1 MAVSKSKSWP
11 EDATIFLPKLLACG
25 FSALTISK
33 LINRSQAEVLEKL
46 FQTKVPRHLFSIT
59 SFEATFDGRDK
70 ATAEGPIFEAL
81 ESGLSLGEV
90 ALRYSFE
97 FKELVNFILDSNM
110 LTRLSLNEV
119 KKEHNFE
126 EPLINPQIQEPETG
140 TLKFGSEAA
149 LDHPELQKFS
159 SGAARLHAMRAAW
172 LKFRLEP
179 GAEKVLQTWLKNREI
194 SEMFHF
200 SPIDNLENILRQGLI
215 TIRELKLA
223 KVTFRAND
231 HDRFDNTGGICTSLG
246 FPNYKLLYRAQEE
259 RNLNPVII
267 KISPLALS
275 EIAWIAVPT
284 NAAGNEMRSF
294 LKANPEK
301 LTGVAALSGLYEEI
315 VRFSGSNKV
324 TRAQLGLP
332 ISFPTDPQAEVIF
345 LERIPAHYF
354 LTLCV
359 PDDFVLSL
367 VQCVLDQSGFRVQI
381 EIRPDLFTNRV
392 DWKFWS
398 GKRIRLEN
406 L

>member
-1 MAVSKSKSWP
+1 
-11 EDATIFLPKLLACG
+11 
-25 FSALTISK
+25 
-33 LINRSQAEVLEKL
+33 
-46 FQTKVPRHLFSIT
+46 
-59 SFEATFDGRDK
+59 
-70 ATAEGPIFEAL
+70 
-81 ESGLSLGEV
+81 
-90 ALRYSFE
+90 
-97 FKELVNFILDSNM
+97 
-110 LTRLSLNEV
+110 
-119 KKEHNFE
+119 
-126 EPLINPQIQEPETG
+126 
-140 TLKFGSEAA
+140 
-149 LDHPELQKFS
+149 
-159 SGAARLHAMRAAW
+159 
-172 LKFRLEP
+172 
-179 GAEKVLQTWLKNREI
+179 
-194 SEMFHF
+194 
-200 SPIDNLENILRQGLI
+200 
-215 TIRELKLA
+215 
-223 KVTFRAND
+223 
-231 HDRFDNTGGICTSLG
+231 
-246 FPNYKLLYRAQEE
+246 
-259 RNLNPVII
+259 
-267 KISPLALS
+267 LALS